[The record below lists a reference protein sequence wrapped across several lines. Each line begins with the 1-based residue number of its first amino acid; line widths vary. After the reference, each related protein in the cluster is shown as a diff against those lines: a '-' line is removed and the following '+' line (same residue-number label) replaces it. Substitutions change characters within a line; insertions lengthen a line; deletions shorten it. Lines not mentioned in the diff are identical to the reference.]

1 VAAEAAVDG
10 RDGREL
16 KLNAE
21 EVEET
26 LLEEEVGIRVGWKDW
41 ESYEEVVRKVVDE
54 RRWRRKLELE
64 LEPKQRK

>member
-1 VAAEAAVDG
+1 MAAEAAVDG

-26 LLEEEVGIRVGWKDW
+26 LLEEEVGIQVGWKDW
-41 ESYEEVVRKVVDE
+41 ESYEEVARKVVDE